1 MAPKIE
7 DRQITLRQFDI
18 KNIGRHTIIVFIGR
32 RGTGK
37 SFLIQDI
44 LYHHRDIPIG
54 LVMSHTDHLQHF
66 YDRFIPNMLIHKG
79 YNSEQLQKLFDRQ
92 EKALEEKWIEPTAFL
107 LLDDVL
113 SDKTWKK
120 DPRFQEVFFNGRHSK
135 LLAILGIQS
144 PMGIGP
150 DLRDQIDYT
159 FIFKS
164 TNQANRKKLYENYAG
179 AFKTFEEFNI
189 VLDATTEDYNC
200 LVVDNRTQSNKIED
214 QIFYYKAKMHDNFR
228 ICTSDIWEI
237 NDKRNF
243 KQQANKYKQNYVKTE
258 VMTKKGKVTINRKK

>member
-18 KNIGRHTIIVFIGR
+18 KNIGRHTIIVIIGR

-113 SDKTWKK
+113 KYNIYSYL
-120 DPRFQEVFFNGRHSK
+120 HK
-135 LLAILGIQS
+135 LES
-144 PMGIGP
+144 VYP
-150 DLRDQIDYT
+150 
-159 FIFKS
+159 
-164 TNQANRKKLYENYAG
+164 
-179 AFKTFEEFNI
+179 AFS
-189 VLDATTEDYNC
+189 ASS
-200 LVVDNRTQSNKIED
+200 LV
-214 QIFYYKAKMHDNFR
+214 AK
-228 ICTSDIWEI
+228 
-237 NDKRNF
+237 
-243 KQQANKYKQNYVKTE
+243 
-258 VMTKKGKVTINRKK
+258 